1 MLGTVEFWNH
11 LDRVNPYDSLKQ
23 LCIRA
28 KVNYNTICKQRSNQ
42 FLPKPETLLQL
53 SEAMGVSMECLLTG
67 EESPAYSDEIEEIA
81 RWLKLFGT
89 DEDFRL
95 IRRVLGMPGKNNTV
109 SDKKLS

>member
-1 MLGTVEFWNH
+1 MLGIVEFWNH
-11 LDRVNPYDSLKQ
+11 IDKINPYDSLKQ

-28 KVNYNTICKQRSNQ
+28 GLNPKQIYQQRQ
-42 FLPKPETLLQL
+42 RYYMPKPETLLQL